1 MMETSVR
8 VARQLDEDWLNHLL
22 GQLAEFG
29 KLANGGVDRQAL
41 SEVELDAR
49 AWLIDIAKQL
59 GCDVYRDAAANL
71 FFRRPGRLS
80 VPPVTT
86 GSHVDTQPSGGNY
99 DGCYGVIAGL
109 VCLKALNDAQ
119 VVTERPVEVVI
130 WTNEEGSRFAPGA
143 MGSSAF
149 VDPARL
155 SDHLGAI
162 GVDGMSFRDALASH
176 QDRFAAIPLRPDR
189 EMACFVELHIEQ
201 GPVLESRGLP
211 LAIVRGIQ
219 GVRWYQI
226 TCHGV
231 SAHAG
236 TTPMSLR
243 QDAMTLAREQ
253 LALIE
258 QAMGDTADDELRLTF
273 GRWQVTPNA
282 INTIPSSVRFTLDFR
297 HPSVEKLAQLDA
309 VIASLASEH
318 VTIESLLNKAPVT
331 FDARINHVLEA
342 AGNALDI
349 AHMELLSGAFHDAMY
364 LAEHCPTSMLFVPS
378 HQGISHN
385 PAEYTDPRSL
395 AAGARTLACALT
407 ELSQSLEGVKS

>member
-1 MMETSVR
+1 MMETSLR
-8 VARQLDEDWLNHLL
+8 VARQVDEAWLNQLL
-22 GQLAEFG
+22 AQLAEFG

-49 AWLIDIAKQL
+49 AWIIDLACEL
-59 GCDVYRDAAANL
+59 GCEVYRDAAANL
-71 FFRRPGRLS
+71 FFRRPGRLAVS
-80 VPPVTT
+80 PVVT
-86 GSHVDTQPSGGNY
+86 GSHIDTQPSGGNY

-109 VCLKALNDAQ
+109 VCLKALNDTQ
-119 VVTERPVEVVI
+119 VITGRPIEVVI

-155 SDHLGAI
+155 SDHLGVM
-162 GVDGMSFRDALASH
+162 GVDGVSFRDALAQH
-176 QDRFAAIPLRPDR
+176 QTRFASIPLRPDR

-201 GPVLESRGLP
+201 GPVLENRNLP
-211 LAIVRGIQ
+211 LAVVKGIQ
-219 GVRWYQI
+219 GVRWYQV

-236 TTPMSLR
+236 TTPMTLR

-253 LALIE
+253 LVYIE
-258 QAMGDTADDELRLTF
+258 QAMGDTTDDALRLTF

-282 INTIPSSVRFTLDFR
+282 INTIPSCVRFTLDFR
-297 HPSVEKLAQLDA
+297 HPSTEKLAQLDA
-309 VIASLASEH
+309 LMSSLSSEH
-318 VTIESLLNKAPVT
+318 VTVEPLLNKAPVT
-331 FDARINHVLEA
+331 FDAGINHTLQA

-407 ELSQSLEGVKS
+407 ELSQSFEGVKS

>member
-1 MMETSVR
+1 M
-8 VARQLDEDWLNHLL
+8 
-22 GQLAEFG
+22 
-29 KLANGGVDRQAL
+29 
-41 SEVELDAR
+41 
-49 AWLIDIAKQL
+49 
-59 GCDVYRDAAANL
+59 
-71 FFRRPGRLS
+71 
-80 VPPVTT
+80 
-86 GSHVDTQPSGGNY
+86 
-99 DGCYGVIAGL
+99 IAGL

-119 VVTERPVEVVI
+119 VITGRPIEVVI

-155 SDHLGAI
+155 SDHLGVM
-162 GVDGMSFRDALASH
+162 GVDGVSFRDALAQH
-176 QDRFAAIPLRPDR
+176 QTRFASIPLRPDR

-201 GPVLESRGLP
+201 GPVLENRNLP
-211 LAIVRGIQ
+211 LAVVKGIQ
-219 GVRWYQI
+219 GVRWYQV

-236 TTPMSLR
+236 TTPMTLR

-253 LALIE
+253 LVYIE
-258 QAMGDTADDELRLTF
+258 QAMGDTTDDALRLTF

-282 INTIPSSVRFTLDFR
+282 INTIPSCVRFTLDFR
-297 HPSVEKLAQLDA
+297 HPSTEKLAQLDA
-309 VIASLASEH
+309 LMSSLSSEH
-318 VTIESLLNKAPVT
+318 VTVEPLLNKAPVT
-331 FDARINHVLEA
+331 FDAGINHTLQA

-407 ELSQSLEGVKS
+407 ELSQSFEGVKS

>member
-1 MMETSVR
+1 MMETSLR

-22 GQLAEFG
+22 AQLAEFG

-49 AWLIDIAKQL
+49 AWLITIAKEL

-71 FFRRPGRLS
+71 FFRRPGRLG

-162 GVDGMSFRDALASH
+162 GVDGVSFGDALASH
-176 QDRFAAIPLRPDR
+176 QARFAAIPMRPDR

-201 GPVLESRGLP
+201 GPVLESRDLP
-211 LAIVRGIQ
+211 LAIVSGIQ

-236 TTPMSLR
+236 TTPMTLR

-253 LALIE
+253 LARIE
-258 QAMGDTADDELRLTF
+258 QAMGDEADEELRLTF

-282 INTIPSSVRFTLDFR
+282 INTIPSSVCFTLDFR

-318 VTIESLLNKAPVT
+318 VTVESLLHKAPVT
-331 FDARINHVLEA
+331 FDARINRVLKA

>member
-1 MMETSVR
+1 MMEASLR
-8 VARQLDEDWLNHLL
+8 VARYLDENWLNQLL
-22 GQLAEFG
+22 AQLAEYG
-29 KLANGGVDRQAL
+29 KLENGGVDRQAL

-49 AWLIDIAKQL
+49 AWLIDLAREL
-59 GCDVYRDAAANL
+59 GCEVYRDAAANL
-71 FFRRPGRLS
+71 FFRRAGRLAVS
-80 VPPVTT
+80 PVTT
-86 GSHVDTQPSGGNY
+86 GSHIDTQPSGGNY
-99 DGCYGVIAGL
+99 DGCYGVMAGL

-143 MGSSAF
+143 MGSGTF
-149 VDPARL
+149 VDPDRL
-155 SDHLGAI
+155 SEHLGAT
-162 GVDGMSFRDALASH
+162 GVDGVLFRDALANH
-176 QDRFAAIPLRPDR
+176 QARFAAIPLRPDR
-189 EMACFVELHIEQ
+189 NMACFVELHIEQ
-201 GPVLESRGLP
+201 GPVLESRALP
-211 LAIVRGIQ
+211 LAIVKGIQ

-236 TTPMSLR
+236 TTPMALR

-258 QAMGDTADDELRLTF
+258 KATGDTADEELRLTF
-273 GRWQVTPNA
+273 GRWQITPNA
-282 INTIPSSVRFTLDFR
+282 INTIPSSVSFTLDYR
-297 HPSVEKLAQLDA
+297 HPSAEKLAHFDA
-309 VIASLASEH
+309 VIASLASEQ
-318 VTIESLLNKAPVT
+318 VRIESLLNKTPVT
-331 FDARINHVLEA
+331 FDSRINQVLKA
-342 AGNALDI
+342 AGNALGI
-349 AHMELLSGAFHDAMY
+349 AHMDLLSGAFHDAQS

-407 ELSQSLEGVKS
+407 ELSQSLEGV

>member
-1 MMETSVR
+1 MMEASLR
-8 VARQLDEDWLNHLL
+8 VARLLDENWLNHLL
-22 GQLAEFG
+22 AQLAEFG
-29 KLANGGVDRQAL
+29 KLAKGGVDRQAL
-41 SEVELDAR
+41 SDVELDAR
-49 AWLIDIAKQL
+49 AWLIDIARQL

-71 FFRRPGRLS
+71 FFRRPGRLAI
-80 VPPVTT
+80 PPVST

-155 SDHLGAI
+155 SRHLDTI
-162 GVDGMSFRDALASH
+162 GGDGVSFRDALARH
-176 QDRFAAIPLRPDR
+176 QTRFAAIPLRPNR

-201 GPVLESRGLP
+201 GPVLESRDLP
-211 LAIVRGIQ
+211 LAIVSGIQ

-226 TCHGV
+226 TCHGI

-236 TTPMSLR
+236 TTPMTLR

-258 QAMGDTADDELRLTF
+258 QAMGDSADDALRLTF

-282 INTIPSSVRFTLDFR
+282 INTIPSSVCFTLDFR
-297 HPSVEKLAQLDA
+297 HPSAEKLARLDA
-309 VIASLASEH
+309 VIASLASER
-318 VTIESLLNKAPVT
+318 VTVEPLLNKAPVT
-331 FDARINHVLEA
+331 FDAGINRVLQA

-349 AHMELLSGAFHDAMY
+349 AHMALLSGAFHDAMY

-407 ELSQSLEGVKS
+407 ELSQSLEGVTL